1 MKPLKLTI
9 SAFGPYAK
17 VTCLDF
23 QRLGGQGL
31 YLITGV
37 TGAGKTTVFDAIV
50 YALYG
55 EASGDVRRADMFR
68 SKYADDAT
76 ATYVELVFEYSGK
89 TYTVRR
95 NPEYLRPKKRGEGFT
110 KQSEDAVLT
119 YPDQRQPV
127 TQSRAVTR
135 AVTDLIGLDRRQFC
149 QIAMIAQGDFQKLL
163 LAGTEERVGIFRQI
177 FHTDA
182 YQTIQKQLAD
192 GAKEQKKSYDELKRS
207 ISQYL
212 AGIIC
217 TGDTPVSAGLKELEQ
232 EKFQGRIG
240 DGLALLEQLCR
251 EDQGILEDLE
261 RKIRD
266 RENQIAETGRQLDRI
281 HETSRQQKELAAKQ
295 TQLETDRPQLETA
308 REQYETAKKEAGA
321 KETIT
326 RQVDALTES
335 LKVFDR
341 LKAEQDEKAAEET
354 QLLGETNRREELGAG
369 KASLEETLTADRE
382 RLTAL
387 APAEEVQKR
396 LLEKLEDTR
405 SKQEMLSGQA
415 GGFRQEQEQQQEIQR
430 QIRETLETQNTLT
443 DRIKDREARLKQ
455 LEETDPLLARTQKL
469 KGDLREI
476 QETLEHGEQEQAR
489 ISRQKQKEE
498 VRQNT
503 LNQREHQLKAEAEA
517 RRQEQEGLGNA
528 AAQETACRI
537 EKEKAE
543 NVLSD
548 FRRLSH
554 ELHKRKTQADHCLG
568 RQEQRKAQAEEQ
580 ARTLAALKKEQE
592 SLAESD
598 TRILRLKQKEK
609 ELAEQRKALSQLK
622 KDIKALKNHQ
632 ETRIKAQEA
641 YESACLEKG
650 QVQEAYQ
657 KLEQLFLDAQ
667 AGMLAR
673 RLREGEACPV
683 CGAKHHPHPAVIPG
697 HVPEKETL
705 EKEKA
710 LLEEKQAAVQRLSVE
725 AGHLAKEEDRLKKE
739 IGEKAGQILGILE
752 DEAAQ
757 PGLTPGTW
765 KDEAAQPGQTPGI
778 RKDEEAQPG
787 QLPGLLQDETALLHQ
802 IRERDAQLKE
812 EEETA
817 ARRKQEEVQRSLRNQ
832 ELKQQIPLKEKEKD
846 TAQEALDKARQESAA
861 AQGQLSEMNRQWE
874 EAVAAI
880 GFPDSVK
887 TGKEMEAH
895 LAECLNQWKEAL
907 SQAEEKLRRFEK
919 LMEQEQRQKEEQEAL
934 QAEITESR
942 TQMAGFLGQEKH
954 LKEQL
959 AADTRKAQA
968 VLAEAETCYGKSR
981 GGDGPGEGSAVLAD
995 RISFFLELSETREQ
1009 LLLEQQQEQ
1018 KRLKEEKQQLEQ
1030 QYKDNGDTLHRQEKD
1045 LENRKGRRDQKA
1057 EELLRTLWSLKPS
1070 LKETCPSHGFV
1081 PDETWEKLAAEAKET
1096 LDKECAFLDQELV
1109 NTQASLEQ
1117 KERLKE
1123 EIPQKEAQIKEL
1135 EKQQKEAEHSI
1146 TKIQERLKGR
1156 NEKIAELTG
1165 KLKAR
1170 NRQELQQEIAEKEEE
1185 KQRLE
1190 KALEHAEERYT
1201 KYQDQTLR
1209 LLGEMKALENQIAK
1223 AQADGTLTEEEAET
1237 RKEALLQEKSVLAEK
1252 RDRKLAAVR
1261 GNEQILSRVK
1271 AKQKEITQVEE
1282 TYKWMEALSKTAN
1295 GDLSQKPRI
1304 KFETY
1309 IQMAYFDR
1317 IIRRANLRLL
1327 AMSSGQYELERTRE
1341 AEDLRSGA
1349 GLELCVVDH
1358 YNGTRRSVKTLS
1370 GGETFQASLSLA
1382 LGLSDEIQSSAGGI
1396 RLDSM
1401 FVDEGFGSLDGEALG
1416 QAIDVLVGLTEGS
1429 RLVGIISHVS
1439 ELRDRIEK
1447 KIVVT
1452 RLHGAEG
1459 PGSQAKIVS

>member
-548 FRRLSH
+548 FRKLSH
-554 ELHKRKTQADHCLG
+554 ELHKRKTQADHCLA

-673 RLREGEACPV
+673 RLKEGEACPV

-725 AGHLAKEEDRLKKE
+725 AGHLAKEEARLKTE
-739 IGEKAGQILGILE
+739 IGEKAGQILG
-752 DEAAQ
+752 
-757 PGLTPGTW
+757 
-765 KDEAAQPGQTPGI
+765 
-778 RKDEEAQPG
+778 
-787 QLPGLLQDETALLHQ
+787 LPGLLEDETALLHQ

-895 LAECLNQWKEAL
+895 LAECLSQWKEAL
-907 SQAEEKLRRFEK
+907 SHAEEKLRRFEK

-981 GGDGPGEGSAVLAD
+981 GGDGPWEGSAVLAD

-1030 QYKDNGDTLHRQEKD
+1030 QYKDNGDTLHCQEKE

-1070 LKETCPSHGFV
+1070 LKETYPSHGLV

-1096 LDKECAFLDQELV
+1096 LDRKCAFLDQELV

-1170 NRQELQQEIAEKEEE
+1170 NREELQQKIAEKEEE

>member
-17 VTCLDF
+17 ETCLDF

-207 ISQYL
+207 IGQYL

-321 KETIT
+321 KEAIT

-335 LKVFDR
+335 LKVFDC

-354 QLLGETNRREELGAG
+354 QLLGETNRREKLGAG

-455 LEETDPLLARTQKL
+455 LEETELLLARTQEL

-489 ISRQKQKEE
+489 ISRQKQNEE

-548 FRRLSH
+548 FCRLSH
-554 ELHKRKTQADHCLG
+554 ELHKRKTQADHCLA

-580 ARTLAALKKEQE
+580 ARTLAALKEEQE

-598 TRILRLKQKEK
+598 TRILRLEQKEK

-622 KDIKALKNHQ
+622 KDIKALEKHQ

-641 YESACLEKG
+641 YENACLEKG

-673 RLREGEACPV
+673 RLKEGEACPV

-697 HVPEKETL
+697 HVPEKEAL

-725 AGHLAKEEDRLKKE
+725 AGHLAKEEDRLKEE
-739 IGEKAGQILGILE
+739 IGEKAGQILGLPGLLE
-752 DEAAQ
+752 DEAA
-757 PGLTPGTW
+757 
-765 KDEAAQPGQTPGI
+765 
-778 RKDEEAQPG
+778 
-787 QLPGLLQDETALLHQ
+787 LLRQ
-802 IRERDAQLKE
+802 IRERDVQLKE
-812 EEETA
+812 ETETT
-817 ARRKQEEVQRSLRNQ
+817 ARRKQEEAQRSLRNQ

-846 TAQEALDKARQESAA
+846 AAREAFDKARQESAA

-895 LAECLNQWKEAL
+895 LAECLSQWKEAL

-959 AADTRKAQA
+959 AADARKAQA

-981 GGDGPGEGSAVLAD
+981 GGDGSWEGSAALAD

-1170 NRQELQQEIAEKEEE
+1170 NREELQQEIAEKEEE

-1252 RDRKLAAVR
+1252 RDGKLAAVR

>member
-17 VTCLDF
+17 ETCLDF

-266 RENQIAETGRQLDRI
+266 RENQIAEAGRQLDRI

-321 KETIT
+321 KEAIT

-354 QLLGETNRREELGAG
+354 QLLGETNRREKLGAG

-415 GGFRQEQEQQQEIQR
+415 KGFRQEQEQQQEIQR
-430 QIRETLETQNTLT
+430 QIRETLEMQNTLT

-476 QETLEHGEQEQAR
+476 QEILAHGEQEQAR

-543 NVLSD
+543 NVFSD
-548 FRRLSH
+548 FCRLSH
-554 ELHKRKTQADHCLG
+554 ELHKRKTQADHCLA

-580 ARTLAALKKEQE
+580 ARTLAALKEEQE

-598 TRILRLKQKEK
+598 TRILRLEQKEK

-622 KDIKALKNHQ
+622 KNIKVLEKHQ

-641 YESACLEKG
+641 YENACLEKG

-673 RLREGEACPV
+673 RLKEGEACPV

-705 EKEKA
+705 EKEKV

-725 AGHLAKEEDRLKKE
+725 AGHLAKEEDRLKEE
-739 IGEKAGQILGILE
+739 IGEKAGQILGLPGLLE
-752 DEAAQ
+752 DEAA
-757 PGLTPGTW
+757 
-765 KDEAAQPGQTPGI
+765 
-778 RKDEEAQPG
+778 
-787 QLPGLLQDETALLHQ
+787 LLRQ
-802 IRERDAQLKE
+802 IRERDVQLKE
-812 EEETA
+812 ETETT
-817 ARRKQEEVQRSLRNQ
+817 ARRMQEEAQRSLRNQ

-846 TAQEALDKARQESAA
+846 AAREAFDKARQESAA
-861 AQGQLSEMNRQWE
+861 AQGQLSEMSRQWE

-887 TGKEMEAH
+887 TSKEMEAH

-959 AADTRKAQA
+959 AADARKAQA

-981 GGDGPGEGSAVLAD
+981 GGDGSWEGSSVLAD

-1070 LKETCPSHGFV
+1070 LKETCPSHGLV

-1156 NEKIAELTG
+1156 NERIAELTG

-1170 NRQELQQEIAEKEEE
+1170 SREELQQEIAEKEEE

-1252 RDRKLAAVR
+1252 RDGKLAAVR